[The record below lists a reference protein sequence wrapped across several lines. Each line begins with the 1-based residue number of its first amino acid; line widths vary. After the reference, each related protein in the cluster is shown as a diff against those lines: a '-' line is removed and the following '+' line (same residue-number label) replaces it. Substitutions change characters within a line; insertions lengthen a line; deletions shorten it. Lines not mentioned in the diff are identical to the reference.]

1 MIIGRVKGTV
11 SSTVKNQGLDGH
23 KILVVQPLDL
33 EGQAQGDAFL
43 AVDAVSAGEGDLVI
57 VMKEG
62 SSARLVLDSD
72 SVPVAQVIMGIID
85 EIHIEGQS

>member
-1 MIIGRVKGTV
+1 VIIGRVKGTV
-11 SSTVKNQGLDGH
+11 SSTVKNQGLEGH

-33 EGQAQGDAFL
+33 EGKAQGDAFL
-43 AVDAVSAGEGDLVI
+43 AVDAVAAGEGDLVI

-72 SVPVAQVIMGIID
+72 SIPVAQVIMGIID
-85 EIHIEGQS
+85 EIHIDGKS